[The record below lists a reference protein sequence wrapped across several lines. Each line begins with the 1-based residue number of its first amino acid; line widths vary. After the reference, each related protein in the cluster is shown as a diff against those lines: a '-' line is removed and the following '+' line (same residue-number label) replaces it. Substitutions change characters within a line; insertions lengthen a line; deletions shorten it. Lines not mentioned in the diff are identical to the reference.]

1 MGIKIVAKVAF
12 ALQLHFVKI
21 KQNKEMEKEAIKN
34 QEHCEREKNRQ
45 IQYHSK

>member
-21 KQNKEMEKEAIKN
+21 KQNKEREKEAIKKP
-34 QEHCEREKNRQ
+34 RALRKRKNRQ